1 MRGRSR
7 SGFRQQRARDQRA
20 ITLTLSTTG
29 NANTSKASLNS
40 LYTYVIVAAMLGEGG
55 EVSDRGRGA
64 CAPNLGRPV
73 VMVQAEIATRSRE
86 LINLARPCR
95 REISSRSR
103 EISSRS
109 RRDLVAISGLHPPIT
124 ASRRHGAGAAPRAA
138 RETEMRSQ
146 PRRCDLTPDMRS
158 HTGDAICISSRA
170 AGRGSSFSRLGS

>member
-55 EVSDRGRGA
+55 EVSGRGRGA

-109 RRDLVAISGLHPPIT
+109 RRDLGPAPPNHRQPPPRCGRGSAGGARDRDAIS
-124 ASRRHGAGAAPRAA
+124 
-138 RETEMRSQ
+138 
-146 PRRCDLTPDMRS
+146 TPEMRS
-158 HTGDAICISSRA
+158 HTGYAISHRRCDLHLVSR
-170 AGRGSSFSRLGS
+170 GRPRI